1 MSSETDKEN
10 STQNKDEEG
19 ASDHEK
25 SLSDTKNKDE
35 TLENKNTTETNSQ
48 ATCHCSVMD
57 RQQREIV
64 NLKRKLQEK
73 DVYGSATKE
82 VQENR

>member
-10 STQNKDEEG
+10 STQNKDEEV

-25 SLSDTKNKDE
+25 SLSDTKKKDE
-35 TLENKNTTETNSQ
+35 ILENKNTTESNSQ
-48 ATCHCSVMD
+48 APCHCSVMD

>member
-1 MSSETDKEN
+1 MSTETDNES
-10 STQNKDEEG
+10 STQNKDDDM
-19 ASDHEK
+19 ASDQEK
-25 SLSDTKNKDE
+25 SLSDTKNTDE

-64 NLKRKLQEK
+64 NLKRKLQEI
-73 DVYGSATKE
+73 DVYGSASNE

>member
-1 MSSETDKEN
+1 MSTETDMES
-10 STQNKDEEG
+10 STQNKDEEM
-19 ASDHEK
+19 ASDQEK
-25 SLSDTKNKDE
+25 SLSDTKSKDE
-35 TLENKNTTETNSQ
+35 TLENKNTTEANSQ
-48 ATCHCSVMD
+48 ANCHCSVMD

-73 DVYGSATKE
+73 DVYGPASNE